1 VLESTAIGVWF
12 LQFKKYLPALLIQ
25 EWESRKDDVNLGQ
38 YEALTDENGNKIKTT
53 MEVKDEAGNAQTVEL
68 DTMDWMT
75 WQHEGRAK
83 VLAKALAASWG
94 TQAMKKEYISYNMAN
109 LNDRDKGDLIGLV
122 SKFAM
127 YIAVMFMIAGLD
139 DDDDFDSDLFDRMKY
154 LQNDAL
160 QGLDPREILR
170 TMKNPFAVINHMNNL
185 MVDVSSNDPFKS
197 LSKDIPFTSVAYELD
212 KYGVYER

>member
-1 VLESTAIGVWF
+1 
-12 LQFKKYLPALLIQ
+12 
-25 EWESRKDDVNLGQ
+25 
-38 YEALTDENGNKIKTT
+38 
-53 MEVKDEAGNAQTVEL
+53 MEIDGKTVEL

-83 VLAKALAASWG
+83 VMAKALAASWG
-94 TQAMKKEYISYNMAN
+94 TQAMKKEYVSYNMDN
-109 LNDRDKGDLIGLV
+109 LNDRDKGDLVGLV
-122 SKFAM
+122 TKFM
-127 YIAVMFMIAGLD
+127 TYLTIMFMIAGLE
-139 DDDDFDSDLFDRMKY
+139 DDDDFDKDLFERFKY

-185 MVDVSSNDPFKS
+185 MVDVTSNDPFKS